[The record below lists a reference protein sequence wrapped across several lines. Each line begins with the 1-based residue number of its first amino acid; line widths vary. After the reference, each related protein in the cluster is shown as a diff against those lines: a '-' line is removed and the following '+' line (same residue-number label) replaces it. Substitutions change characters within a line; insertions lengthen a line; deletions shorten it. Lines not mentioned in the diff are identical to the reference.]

1 MNELGRYNFIEL
13 NTVNELIPENT
24 IIDKER
30 IELKVQKIVKRAI
43 DICGSL
49 IGVMILI
56 PLTFIIYIANLFNKD
71 NAPIFYFQER
81 IGKDGKKFKICKF
94 RTMYI
99 DADTKLNKILD
110 QDENLRKE
118 WDEHRKLKNDPR
130 VTKIG
135 KILRKTSIDEFPN
148 FINVLIGSM
157 SLVGP
162 RAVVPDELEKF
173 GEYKNKVLSVKPGVT
188 GYWAANGRSNT
199 TYEERVKMEV
209 KYVEDFSIWLD
220 IKLII
225 KTIFKVIIKEG
236 AR

>member
-13 NTVNELIPENT
+13 NTVNELIPENA

-30 IELKVQKIVKRAI
+30 IELKIQKIVKRAI
-43 DICGSL
+43 DICGGL
-49 IGVMILI
+49 IGIIILI
-56 PLTFIIYIANLFNKD
+56 PMTFIIYIANLLNKD
-71 NAPIFYFQER
+71 NGPIFYFQER

-94 RTMYI
+94 RTMYV
-99 DADTKLNKILD
+99 DAEIKLNKILEE
-110 QDENLRKE
+110 DEKLRKE

-135 KILRKTSIDEFPN
+135 KVLRKTSIDEFPN
-148 FINVLIGSM
+148 FINVLIGTM

-173 GEYKNKVLSVKPGVT
+173 GEYKNKVLTVKPGVT

>member
-71 NAPIFYFQER
+71 NGPIFYFQER